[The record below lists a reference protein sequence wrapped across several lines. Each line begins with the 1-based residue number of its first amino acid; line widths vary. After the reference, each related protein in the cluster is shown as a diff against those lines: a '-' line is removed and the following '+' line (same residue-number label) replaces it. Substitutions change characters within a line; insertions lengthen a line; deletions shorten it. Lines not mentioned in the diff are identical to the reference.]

1 MKMRGGGTRG
11 RPKLGA
17 PHRRGD
23 WDGGRQ
29 QSPGRGTCESA
40 ARGAAIAL
48 TAPWGRGPGD
58 GVLLVVTVNL
68 EDHRLRLD
76 VLHEA
81 PGDRRGDVLHVVEVE
96 GGALAAVLQRLSRE
110 RLIVSVDKTKIHTS
124 LIIQYSQNGLM
135 TYLN

>member
-1 MKMRGGGTRG
+1 MFGMKMRGGWTRG
-11 RPKLGA
+11 RPELGA

-29 QSPGRGTCESA
+29 QSPGRGTSESA

-48 TAPWGRGPGD
+48 TSSGGRGPGD
-58 GVLLVVTVNL
+58 GVLLVVAVHL
-68 EDHRLRLD
+68 EYHRLRLD

-81 PGDRRGDVLHVVEVE
+81 PGDSRGDVLHVIEVE

-110 RLIVSVDKTKIHTS
+110 RLIVAVDKTKIHP
-124 LIIQYSQNGLM
+124 
-135 TYLN
+135 